1 MINFRL
7 PTLLFAFVVSIGAGY
22 SGSAMAALD
31 DLLPPV
37 QTETERFP
45 PAEDE
50 DAETSSETE
59 EAEEEPEP
67 QLEPVRPEIEAPD
80 EPLVSSLPTPKTADI
95 QQQIQKLRDA
105 LDGRQHALSLS
116 EQRLDYAESLLNRLN
131 NEYESFELRL
141 ERAGLNLTDDYANLL
156 RQRLERLRDQTIAA
170 GLTKGKTKKKER
182 TKRAERAEENENK

>member
-1 MINFRL
+1 
-7 PTLLFAFVVSIGAGY
+7 
-22 SGSAMAALD
+22 MAALD

-45 PAEDE
+45 PVEDE
-50 DAETSSETE
+50 DAEAENAE
-59 EAEEEPEP
+59 DEAEEEPEP
-67 QLEPVRPEIEAPD
+67 QLEPVKPEIEAPD
-80 EPLVSSLPTPKTADI
+80 EPLRSSLPTPKTADI

-170 GLTKGKTKKKER
+170 GLTKGITAQLSAAR
-182 TKRAERAEENENK
+182 EEQLRLEEFEAVIEPTTMPVAGSQ